1 MIGTPGKS
9 NAFAISEK
17 LGLQKEIVDRAR
29 HYVDTGSRDFE
40 AVIEKLENTRM
51 LLEAEQAQTEQLRR
65 EYEAFKSKAERKMS
79 DKLGRAEKEAEK
91 MRAQAEQML
100 LSAKATSN
108 YIYDQL
114 DKLQKQRESEKL
126 AEHLSEAKK
135 NIRARVRDY
144 ENAAYVPEEEDEDY
158 VLPRDLVKGDRVRHK
173 NLGTNGVLLDNPD
186 KNGNVSIRIGQ
197 VKTRAN
203 VKDLRLIGDGETEEN
218 RDRRNQKEHRALVTR
233 TFKPEIDV
241 RGETGEDAWFMIDKY
256 LDEAQVASIHSVTII
271 HGKGTGALRAAIWNN
286 LKKDSRVSA
295 FRAGVYGEGDYG
307 VTVVE
312 LK

>member
-1 MIGTPGKS
+1 M
-9 NAFAISEK
+9 
-17 LGLQKEIVDRAR
+17 
-29 HYVDTGSRDFE
+29 
-40 AVIEKLENTRM
+40 
-51 LLEAEQAQTEQLRR
+51 
-65 EYEAFKSKAERKMS
+65 
-79 DKLGRAEKEAEK
+79 
-91 MRAQAEQML
+91 
-100 LSAKATSN
+100 
-108 YIYDQL
+108 
-114 DKLQKQRESEKL
+114 
-126 AEHLSEAKK
+126 
-135 NIRARVRDY
+135 
-144 ENAAYVPEEEDEDY
+144 
-158 VLPRDLVKGDRVRHK
+158 PRDLVKGDRVRHK

-203 VKDLRLIGDGETEEN
+203 VKDLRLVGDGETEEN